1 MTKNKDRLANRRIS
15 AKLAIIKRAAGD
27 EAEDVIDDVS
37 DALDV
42 EKDDVVE
49 VVVDDPEGLV
59 AELEVAGETEL
70 AGEVQEISLKVRQDD
85 DVDVREEARR
95 ARRIAA
101 RRRAMAAARRNRHAR
116 RVTSSWHNEK
126 VIEDVARAMVKLD
139 GFNPDRYSER
149 EMIEVENRVYN
160 ELEDIE
166 AIWSDDPDEAR
177 DRADMLLEH
186 LRDGDFADV
195 ASELRRKEFGY
206 IYGNEAR
213 RHQRC
218 SGAPS
223 SKRASSRNR
232 HSRPSRTGA
241 AARHAGG
248 RAARSRMARANI
260 RRAYAWDLLDDFVK
274 AMGVEDVEDGRE
286 RAKNTL
292 DALADGTENVQTY
305 VDHLRE
311 KGDDFCDQV
320 ADRLLS
326 EFGKVDISADDDAP
340 EPEPEV
346 IDTDDADDGS
356 DNGMPYDASDGEE
369 SREAARRRVDRSLA
383 AARARAAKA
392 GATTARKASNAK
404 AAPAPARKA
413 SKARPSGV
421 DAPVRVTRRA
431 PVTATRR
438 TASDDGAAYNLFY

>member
-1 MTKNKDRLANRRIS
+1 MTKNKARLANRRIS
-15 AKLAIIKRAAGD
+15 AKLATIKRAAGD

-95 ARRIAA
+95 ARRMAA
-101 RRRAMAAARRNRHAR
+101 RRRAMAAARRNRHAS
-116 RVTSSWHNEK
+116 TNA
-126 VIEDVARAMVKLD
+126 D
-139 GFNPDRYSER
+139 
-149 EMIEVENRVYN
+149 
-160 ELEDIE
+160 
-166 AIWSDDPDEAR
+166 AIYA
-177 DRADMLLEH
+177 
-186 LRDGDFADV
+186 
-195 ASELRRKEFGY
+195 
-206 IYGNEAR
+206 
-213 RHQRC
+213 
-218 SGAPS
+218 
-223 SKRASSRNR
+223 RNR
-232 HSRPSRTGA
+232 A
-241 AARHAGG
+241 AAT
-248 RAARSRMARANI
+248 RMARANI

>member
-1 MTKNKDRLANRRIS
+1 MTKNKARLANRRIS
-15 AKLAIIKRAAGD
+15 AKLATIKRAAGD

-95 ARRIAA
+95 ARRMAA
-101 RRRAMAAARRNRHAR
+101 RRRAMAAARRNHSGSHSRTSGISEDVIKQWESFRWDPSDFSVYKMDDGGYFCSSDDGYATISIFKVNGKWAWSNHFEDDDIPCDESGFGFNSAQAAADSCFDEVYECLAPRLSDVAVSAR
-116 RVTSSWHNEK
+116 R
-126 VIEDVARAMVKLD
+126 RAM
-139 GFNPDRYSER
+139 
-149 EMIEVENRVYN
+149 
-160 ELEDIE
+160 
-166 AIWSDDPDEAR
+166 
-177 DRADMLLEH
+177 
-186 LRDGDFADV
+186 
-195 ASELRRKEFGY
+195 
-206 IYGNEAR
+206 
-213 RHQRC
+213 
-218 SGAPS
+218 
-223 SKRASSRNR
+223 
-232 HSRPSRTGA
+232 A
-241 AARHAGG
+241 AARRNHHASTNADAMYARN